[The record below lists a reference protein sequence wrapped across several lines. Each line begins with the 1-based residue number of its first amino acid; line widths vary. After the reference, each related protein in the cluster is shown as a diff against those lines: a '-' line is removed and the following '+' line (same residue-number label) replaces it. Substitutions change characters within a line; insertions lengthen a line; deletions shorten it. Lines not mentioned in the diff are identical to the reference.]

1 MTERL
6 HPRENPDLTG
16 HEAAENQFLDAWSS
30 GRMHHG
36 WLISGPKG
44 IGKATMAYRF
54 ARFLLTNGNKR
65 KRANR

>member
-6 HPRENPDLTG
+6 HPRENPDLIG

-36 WLISGPKG
+36 C
-44 IGKATMAYRF
+44 
-54 ARFLLTNGNKR
+54 
-65 KRANR
+65 